1 MSPIFDL
8 QLDQGEK
15 GPSGDVQSQEEMGVG
30 EAIAIHPKLSTAIR
44 CEHFW
49 GGQEVVGLGRLLTV
63 TQPVGLSRLSFVH
76 PQLCIH
82 AQNGRKC
89 QYVGNCSFAHS
100 PEERDMWT
108 FMKENK
114 SKW

>member
-30 EAIAIHPKLSTAIR
+30 EAIAIHSKLSTAIR

-49 GGQEVVGLGRLLTV
+49 GGQEVVGLGRLLTDQHSDTACGTQQAFFCPSTALHPCSEWPQV
-63 TQPVGLSRLSFVH
+63 PVCGELLLRTQP
-76 PQLCIH
+76 
-82 AQNGRKC
+82 
-89 QYVGNCSFAHS
+89 
-100 PEERDMWT
+100 
-108 FMKENK
+108 
-114 SKW
+114 